1 MIGVKLPKHKK
12 MSLKEVKTYL
22 DPKSVFFSCEKDELL
37 IKNNQEVKEGE
48 TIARRKKFDLP
59 VIASVSG
66 KAKITTKD
74 NIANIEIINNH
85 EKKEYLEDI
94 PYDYTYTKTELIHFM
109 KEAGIVGMGGAGF
122 PTYLKYDTN
131 KKIKT
136 LIINGVECEP
146 YITADYRVSLD
157 HAKEI
162 IKTIHWIMKTLSIQE
177 CFIAIKVHN
186 PLLKEKL
193 FTIAD
198 KYKKIKVIEVPNLYP
213 MGWEKSL
220 VRYIKHTD
228 YKTIPLEKGIVVNN
242 ISTIYAVHNVLK
254 HHKPLT
260 ERMVTFTGEGM
271 KNPCNV
277 QVKIGTKVSEVIEYL
292 GGVKNDSI
300 YISGGPM
307 MGEHKKL
314 EEMIVTPDLNCILIK
329 EGKEHIESICL
340 KCGKCVDNCPA
351 KLAPVLIHENQDEED
366 ILKHLHPEKC
376 IECGICSFIC
386 PAKIDVREHVKEAKK
401 KGMKI

>member
-1 MIGVKLPKHKK
+1 
-12 MSLKEVKTYL
+12 
-22 DPKSVFFSCEKDELL
+22 
-37 IKNNQEVKEGE
+37 
-48 TIARRKKFDLP
+48 
-59 VIASVSG
+59 
-66 KAKITTKD
+66 
-74 NIANIEIINNH
+74 
-85 EKKEYLEDI
+85 
-94 PYDYTYTKTELIHFM
+94 M
-109 KEAGIVGMGGAGF
+109 KESGIVGMGGAGF

-242 ISTIYAVHNVLK
+242 ISTIYGFNHFCQLSFNLNMDNVYM
-254 HHKPLT
+254 
-260 ERMVTFTGEGM
+260 E
-271 KNPCNV
+271 KNC
-277 QVKIGTKVSEVIEYL
+277 
-292 GGVKNDSI
+292 
-300 YISGGPM
+300 
-307 MGEHKKL
+307 
-314 EEMIVTPDLNCILIK
+314 
-329 EGKEHIESICL
+329 
-340 KCGKCVDNCPA
+340 
-351 KLAPVLIHENQDEED
+351 VLINTQV
-366 ILKHLHPEKC
+366 ILCNRL
-376 IECGICSFIC
+376 F
-386 PAKIDVREHVKEAKK
+386 
-401 KGMKI
+401 